1 MQNPE
6 EMINFFYEKQS
17 KGVRN
22 NIQNRLFIV
31 HHSYI
36 SQDREMYLRCHWAY
50 KTIIYKLYAEKINI
64 KSNFIQYKNA
74 KADVMFIF
82 ENLDG
87 KITHSFF
94 AVQ

>member
-1 MQNPE
+1 
-6 EMINFFYEKQS
+6 
-17 KGVRN
+17 
-22 NIQNRLFIV
+22 
-31 HHSYI
+31 
-36 SQDREMYLRCHWAY
+36 MYLRCHWAY